1 MASIKVKRRREKS
14 RSDYR
19 QPLENGPSVRFVD
32 REERE
37 RVGARVRAAR
47 RMANMERRED
57 LTDLVNL
64 PRFSAALL
72 GQIERGERVLHEH
85 EAEALARVLPVD
97 AGFFYETPEG
107 RADESTPPDLGE
119 HIARIFEELQAL
131 RAREQD
137 MQTLIDRQNANL
149 AAQTR
154 ILERMQ
160 TALGITAPAEDAPRP
175 PVRIP
180 GATKPTVAG
189 PERSS
194 GTRRRG
200 GSQGA

>member
-1 MASIKVKRRREKS
+1 MAGLKRGK
-14 RSDYR
+14 
-19 QPLENGPSVRFVD
+19 
-32 REERE
+32 
-37 RVGARVRAAR
+37 
-47 RMANMERRED
+47 D

-64 PRFSAALL
+64 PRFGPAVL
-72 GQIERGERVLHEH
+72 GQIERGERVLYEH
-85 EAEALARVLPVD
+85 EAEALAHVLPVEPE
-97 AGFFYETPEG
+97 FFYEVPE
-107 RADESTPPDLGE
+107 AQPTETAPPALGE
-119 HIARIFEELQAL
+119 QVAQILTELQAL

-137 MQTLIDRQNANL
+137 MQRLIDRQNANL

-160 TALGITAPAEDAPRP
+160 TALGITAPDADAPRP

-180 GATKPTVAG
+180 GAPKPTVAD